1 MKFTDRHKRDI
12 EEFKKLLPFLH
23 QSIHKVQLTN
33 KPKIYHFKKSDFIM
47 RLNGDIIEMSLA
59 NEAPI
64 FPAPLS
70 NIPSTNN
77 SSPKQVISI
86 DKAKQQCIS
95 LDFKERTE
103 KFGNCVL
110 ELTK

>member
-12 EEFKKLLPFLH
+12 EEFKRLLPYLH
-23 QSIHKVQLTN
+23 QLIHKVQLTN

-64 FPAPLS
+64 FPTLAFRDLS
-70 NIPSTNN
+70 S
-77 SSPKQVISI
+77 
-86 DKAKQQCIS
+86 AKSDLLYYRIGQDFRAS
-95 LDFKERTE
+95 L
-103 KFGNCVL
+103 L
-110 ELTK
+110 EAI

>member
-23 QSIHKVQLTN
+23 QLIHKVQLTN
-33 KPKIYHFKKSDFIM
+33 KPRIYHFKKSDFIM

-64 FPAPLS
+64 FPTLGFRDF
-70 NIPSTNN
+70 
-77 SSPKQVISI
+77 SS
-86 DKAKQQCIS
+86 AKTDLLYYRIGQDFRHS
-95 LDFKERTE
+95 L
-103 KFGNCVL
+103 L
-110 ELTK
+110 EAI

>member
-12 EEFKKLLPFLH
+12 EEFKRLLPYLH
-23 QSIHKVQLTN
+23 QLIHKVQLTN

-64 FPAPLS
+64 FPTLAFRDLS
-70 NIPSTNN
+70 S
-77 SSPKQVISI
+77 
-86 DKAKQQCIS
+86 AKSDLLYFRIGQDFRAS
-95 LDFKERTE
+95 L
-103 KFGNCVL
+103 L
-110 ELTK
+110 EAI